1 MVIEACSMPLFG
13 LLRHL
18 RCRSGKMTDTNV
30 NGKNGRT
37 PVRAINEKLADIE
50 THLMGSGLEP
60 LLDPEKYGADGTPE
74 RAYYEHGYA
83 TALRDVLRLMRN
95 AA

>member
-1 MVIEACSMPLFG
+1 MA
-13 LLRHL
+13 
-18 RCRSGKMTDTNV
+18 DTNE

-37 PVRAINEKLADIE
+37 PVRAINERLADIE

-60 LLDPEKYGADGTPE
+60 LLDPDKYSADDTPE

-83 TALRDVLRLMRN
+83 TALRDVLRMMRD